1 MVPAVK
7 TRPIDPPQAA
17 AADDE
22 AALLQAL
29 SAMLRDKRQALM
41 QGDMSAQALA
51 PLWQPLLD
59 RLARFAER
67 RADGGVAPPGAVL
80 QAQAQA
86 LRQEYDGLLHTLTV
100 WSDAMRQA
108 RDQAARRPLD
118 PVYGQAAAPA
128 ARRSLGRG

>member
-1 MVPAVK
+1 MVPAVT

-17 AADDE
+17 AGDE

-51 PLWQPLLD
+51 PLWQQLLD
-59 RLARFAER
+59 RLVQFSAR
-67 RADGGVAPPGAVL
+67 RAEGRAGPASAQL
-80 QAQAQA
+80 QTQADA
-86 LRQEYDGLLHTLTV
+86 LRQEYEGLLHTLAV

-108 RDQAARRPLD
+108 RDQAAQRPRD
-118 PVYGQAAAPA
+118 PVYGQSAGPA